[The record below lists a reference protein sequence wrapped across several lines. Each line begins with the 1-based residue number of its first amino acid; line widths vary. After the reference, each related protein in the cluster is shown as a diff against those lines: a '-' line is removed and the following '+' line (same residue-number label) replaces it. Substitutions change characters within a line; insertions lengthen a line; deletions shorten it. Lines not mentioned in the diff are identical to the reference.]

1 MKVIHNRKKRTN
13 ELYDVTL
20 VCSPLEALT
29 IFSQME
35 KALKSE
41 QTHEK
46 DKPIIERIVADMR
59 GENK

>member
-1 MKVIHNRKKRTN
+1 MKVIHNRKRHTN

-29 IFSQME
+29 IFTQME

-59 GENK
+59 GNND